1 MDGVHKTFGEFMMA
15 KTKFMKGE
23 ILKLEKKNEQ
33 TRMTLI
39 EKGVCLLKKKRR
51 RKIYY
56 VFISLFSHHLVQQS
70 SKKYMPIH
78 YSPYLHNQPTS
89 ISPVTSRE
97 PGCHF
102 RHATTSWGFSPRPPC
117 LCSLRYSSGW
127 GRIHHKGV
135 RSIYWG
141 SSDEGVLVPG
151 RIKPWCIENK
161 RAT

>member
-70 SKKYMPIH
+70 SKKNMPIH
-78 YSPYLHNQPTS
+78 YYPVFAQPAHLDLA
-89 ISPVTSRE
+89 
-97 PGCHF
+97 CHF
-102 RHATTSWGFSPRPPC
+102 SRTRLPLPTRYHLLRILSPPSLLMQPPI
-117 LCSLRYSSGW
+117 LFRLGTHPSQGRQEHILRQQ
-127 GRIHHKGV
+127 R
-135 RSIYWG
+135 
-141 SSDEGVLVPG
+141 
-151 RIKPWCIENK
+151 
-161 RAT
+161 